1 MVIDTSAL
9 TGWVQSKTTISSI
22 AAVLV
27 YLAGVNGWF
36 GLDYAVAVQISTA
49 LAGLAAVFMRNGI
62 AKLEVLVKDIPE
74 IPVEP
79 AVEEKAKK

>member
-27 YLAGVNGWF
+27 YIAGVNGWF
-36 GLDYAVAVQISTA
+36 GLDYSMAVQIATVLS
-49 LAGLAAVFMRNGI
+49 GLAAIFMRNAI
-62 AKLEVLVKDIPE
+62 FKLQETVKDIPE
-74 IPVEP
+74 IPPEV
-79 AVEEKAKK
+79 K